1 MLSQQ
6 LVDVLRAERE
16 RLGLTQKD
24 VAERMGRHESFV
36 QIIEYNKRDPR
47 VSTLQRYA
55 DALDVGLEVRLIHR

>member
-6 LVDVLRAERE
+6 LVDALKAERE

-24 VAERMGRHESFV
+24 VADRMDRHESFV

-47 VSTLQRYA
+47 MSTLQRYA
-55 DALDVGLEVRLIHR
+55 DALGCSVWVRLIKM